1 MATASHGYHCIKQDN
16 MHEVLRTE
24 PGIQVAL
31 NKKCV
36 LLLKVSEE
44 RQRWHLEQTVLRLQL
59 GTLPAER
66 NTAEQGLVAL
76 FDLHM

>member
-1 MATASHGYHCIKQDN
+1 MEQEVVVAGDQVKGLMAG
-16 MHEVLRTE
+16 E
-24 PGIQVAL
+24 
-31 NKKCV
+31 
-36 LLLKVSEE
+36 KVSEE

>member
-1 MATASHGYHCIKQDN
+1 MAGD
-16 MHEVLRTE
+16 
-24 PGIQVAL
+24 QVKGLVAGE
-31 NKKCV
+31 
-36 LLLKVSEE
+36 KVSEE
-44 RQRWHLEQTVLRLQL
+44 RQRWLLEQTVLRLQL